1 MLYKSNIFAFFLLA
15 AVTTGL
21 VACTAD
27 IAAGSGETGAD
38 EETVSGVRYLSLRV
52 GTSDSDNLNAIER
65 AAESGSDSEFAYE
78 YGTEFEHAVDFTGE
92 SENVL
97 IFLNKKWQ
105 YKGYSTLTFD
115 RNSSQ
120 GYDGNYP
127 AEAAYIGFLR
137 PSDFSEVNNLPEYGM
152 VVLNASNISEVLG
165 ELVKDVSTI
174 DDVLKLVDRPRPEDM
189 RRAGRRGNYFT
200 MTSTAYLVKET
211 NTWRHSVVFEID
223 KSKVFDNRSQAVI
236 SPAATAVVERMSAKF
251 SLSMPGATGGKGVNF
266 RPNAGQVIVCN
277 YIDGQ
282 PSYDNRT
289 WTCSVAAWGINK
301 YEPGSYYFR
310 NIIGKTAHTEQYP
323 YTYDE
328 DINTTDKPFFNGWNN
343 AAHHRTFWAVD
354 PNYEP
359 DGGHYP
365 TQFRAAVDNPQ
376 VKHYN
381 YEGRQPSLAYVSYN
395 ELSTDLKA
403 LDTENGSATLYS
415 PENTF
420 PDNPDNDRLSGH
432 WQHDLAGSE
441 VVIGARIHV
450 NGVDETREDY
460 DLYRNRIGVFYPST
474 TDFATYFISTI
485 NTQLSS
491 QSNMTYRYYNWEN
504 PSANSNETVM
514 RNFSVDKSG
523 YKLYYQG
530 KPLTAE
536 VMASLSKQTIPATI
550 ENGDGKV
557 IPWVEDMRIGRR
569 DINPDTY
576 EEVGGVQYLSIES
589 NEFKSLIYDWIGPFD
604 HFNEGRMVYSI
615 PIRYRASKEKISA
628 NNYKPTVGDF
638 GVVRNSWYRIVIDGI
653 NNLGTPVD
661 NPDQKIIPYEASLEN
676 SILMEINVLK
686 WHGFATDVTLPDH
699 LK

>member
-1 MLYKSNIFAFFLLA
+1 MADFKELKNLIDPHREPDKQFFSDLLDDDKQSAFEHRHIHAVMLMLKALYILKIKRKIAGARAEKQALTQSSDYNAEKYRQVLA
-15 AVTTGL
+15 
-21 VACTAD
+21 
-27 IAAGSGETGAD
+27 
-38 EETVSGVRYLSLRV
+38 
-52 GTSDSDNLNAIER
+52 LNAEIN
-65 AAESGSDSEFAYE
+65 A
-78 YGTEFEHAVDFTGE
+78 
-92 SENVL
+92 L
-97 IFLNKKWQ
+97 KQKLN
-105 YKGYSTLTFD
+105 
-115 RNSSQ
+115 
-120 GYDGNYP
+120 
-127 AEAAYIGFLR
+127 
-137 PSDFSEVNNLPEYGM
+137 
-152 VVLNASNISEVLG
+152 
-165 ELVKDVSTI
+165 
-174 DDVLKLVDRPRPEDM
+174 
-189 RRAGRRGNYFT
+189 
-200 MTSTAYLVKET
+200 
-211 NTWRHSVVFEID
+211 
-223 KSKVFDNRSQAVI
+223 
-236 SPAATAVVERMSAKF
+236 
-251 SLSMPGATGGKGVNF
+251 
-266 RPNAGQVIVCN
+266 
-277 YIDGQ
+277 
-282 PSYDNRT
+282 
-289 WTCSVAAWGINK
+289 
-301 YEPGSYYFR
+301 
-310 NIIGKTAHTEQYP
+310 
-323 YTYDE
+323 TY
-328 DINTTDKPFFNGWNN
+328 KPFFNGWNN

-359 DGGHYP
+359 DKGYYP
-365 TQFRAAVDNPQ
+365 TQYRAAVDNQYVPYYKEDE
-376 VKHYN
+376 V
-381 YEGRQPSLAYVSYN
+381 SLAYVSYN

-403 LDTENGSATLYS
+403 LDTENGSATLYT

-420 PDNPDNDRLSGH
+420 LGNDQRISGH

-523 YKLYYQG
+523 YKLYYKG
-530 KPLTAE
+530 EPLTAE

-576 EEVGGVQYLSIES
+576 EEVGDVQYLSIES

-676 SILMEINVLK
+676 SILMEINVLD
-686 WHGFATDVTLPDH
+686 WHGFSTDVTLPDH